1 MTSLRQQPFRTA
13 VLALVWGWLLFLVL
27 VPNLLVVGASVMS
40 RSPATFLSLPLNLD
54 AYRQLLDPLYLNV
67 FLHSLSMAA
76 VTTLV
81 CLLIGYPFAWAL
93 SRVGKRSQVLLIF
106 LLIVPFWTHS
116 LVRTYALKLI
126 LATNGLLNSALMSL
140 GIVDEPVQM
149 LYTQGAVVIGL
160 VYLLL
165 PFMILPLY
173 SVFEDLRE
181 ELLLASRDLGAGRLG
196 TFIHVI
202 VPLTLPGVLAGV
214 MLVLLPAMGLFFV
227 PDILGGSRNLLVGN
241 VIKNQF
247 LDARNWP
254 FGAAASIVL
263 TLAMALLMFAHRL
276 SKRRLAKRMSYEP
289 LAAPEL
295 SVSGVHPAVCAHCGA
310 GGVFLQR
317 VPHRIQLGRTEPAL
331 V

>member
-1 MTSLRQQPFRTA
+1 MMQSIKQQPFRAA
-13 VLALVWGWLLFLVL
+13 VLVLVWGWLLFLVL
-27 VPNLLVVGASVMS
+27 APNILVVGASVMTRDPS
-40 RSPATFLSLPLNLD
+40 TFISLPLNFD
-54 AYRQLLDPLYLNV
+54 AYRQLFNPLYLDV
-67 FLHSLSMAA
+67 FLHSLYMA
-76 VTTLV
+76 VMTTLI

-93 SRVGKRSQVLLIF
+93 SRVEKRRQMLLIF
-106 LLIVPFWTHS
+106 LLIVPFWTNS

-140 GIVDEPVQM
+140 GVIDEPAQL
-149 LYTQGAVVIGL
+149 LYTEGAVIVGL

-173 SVFEDLRE
+173 SVFEDLRQDV
-181 ELLLASRDLGAGRLG
+181 LLASHDLGAGRFA
-196 TFIHVI
+196 TFKNVI

-263 TLAMALLMFAHRL
+263 TLTMALLMFAHRL
-276 SKRRLAKRMSYEP
+276 SKRRLGE
-289 LAAPEL
+289 E
-295 SVSGVHPAVCAHCGA
+295 GA
-310 GGVFLQR
+310 
-317 VPHRIQLGRTEPAL
+317 
-331 V
+331 

>member
-1 MTSLRQQPFRTA
+1 MMQSIRQQPFRAA
-13 VLALVWGWLLFLVL
+13 VLVLVWGWLVFLVL
-27 VPNLLVVGASVMS
+27 TPNMLVVGASVMT
-40 RSPATFLSLPLNLD
+40 RDPANFISLPLNLD
-54 AYRQLLDPLYLNV
+54 AYRQLFNPLYLEV
-67 FLHSLSMAA
+67 FLHSLYMAA
-76 VTTLV
+76 MTTLV

-93 SRVGKRSQVLLIF
+93 SRVEKRRQILLIF
-106 LLIVPFWTHS
+106 LLIVPFWTNS

-140 GIVDEPVQM
+140 GVIDESAQL
-149 LYTQGAVVIGL
+149 LYTEGAVIVGL

-173 SVFEDLRE
+173 SVFEDLRQDV
-181 ELLLASRDLGAGRLG
+181 LLASHDLGAGRFA
-196 TFIHVI
+196 TFKNVI

-263 TLAMALLMFAHRL
+263 TLTMALLMFAHRL
-276 SKRRLAKRMSYEP
+276 SKRRLGE
-289 LAAPEL
+289 E
-295 SVSGVHPAVCAHCGA
+295 GA
-310 GGVFLQR
+310 
-317 VPHRIQLGRTEPAL
+317 
-331 V
+331 

>member
-1 MTSLRQQPFRTA
+1 MPASGVSPTMSSIRQQPFRAA
-13 VLALVWGWLLFLVL
+13 VLVLVWGWLLFLVL
-27 VPNLLVVGASVMS
+27 APNLLVVGASVMTRDPGS
-40 RSPATFLSLPLNLD
+40 FLSLPLNLD
-54 AYRQLLDPLYLNV
+54 AYRQLMDPLYLDV
-67 FLHSLSMAA
+67 FLHSLYMAA
-76 VTTLV
+76 VTTLA

-93 SRVGKRSQVLLIF
+93 SKVEKRRQLLLIF
-106 LLIVPFWTHS
+106 FLIVPFWTNS

-126 LATNGLLNSALMSL
+126 LATNGLINSALLSL
-140 GIVDEPVQM
+140 GWIDEPVRM
-149 LYTQGAVVIGL
+149 LYTEGAVIIGL

-173 SVFEDLRE
+173 SVFDDLRE
-181 ELLLASRDLGAGRLG
+181 ELVMASHDLGAGRLA
-196 TFIHVI
+196 TFLHVI

-263 TLAMALLMFAHRL
+263 TLTMAVLMLAHRI
-276 SKRRLAKRMSYEP
+276 SK
-289 LAAPEL
+289 
-295 SVSGVHPAVCAHCGA
+295 
-310 GGVFLQR
+310 QR
-317 VPHRIQLGRTEPAL
+317 IGEEGSA
-331 V
+331 

>member
-1 MTSLRQQPFRTA
+1 MRNLMQQPFRTA
-13 VLALVWGWLLFLVL
+13 VLVLVWGWLLFLVL
-27 VPNLLVVGASVMS
+27 APNLLVVGASVMT
-40 RSPATFLSLPLNLD
+40 RSPGTFISLPLTLD
-54 AYRQLLDPLYLNV
+54 AYRQLFDPLYLEV
-67 FLHSLSMAA
+67 FLHSLYMAA
-76 VTTLV
+76 VTTTV
-81 CLLIGYPFAWAL
+81 CLLIGYPFAWSL
-93 SRVGKRSQVLLIF
+93 SKVGKQRQVLLIF
-106 LLIVPFWTHS
+106 LLIVPFWTNS

-140 GIVDEPVQM
+140 GWIDEPVQM
-149 LYTQGAVVIGL
+149 LYTEGAVVIGL

-181 ELLLASRDLGAGRLG
+181 DLLRASHDLGAGRFS

-202 VPLTLPGVLAGV
+202 VPMTLPGVLAGI

-254 FGAAASIVL
+254 FGAAASIML
-263 TLAMALLMFAHRL
+263 TLAMAFLMFAHRL
-276 SKRRLAKRMSYEP
+276 SKRRIGED
-289 LAAPEL
+289 
-295 SVSGVHPAVCAHCGA
+295 GV
-310 GGVFLQR
+310 
-317 VPHRIQLGRTEPAL
+317 
-331 V
+331 

>member
-1 MTSLRQQPFRTA
+1 MMQSIKQQPFRAA
-13 VLALVWGWLLFLVL
+13 VLVLVWGWLLFLVL
-27 VPNLLVVGASVMS
+27 APNMLVVGASVMTRNPS
-40 RSPATFLSLPLNLD
+40 TFISLPLNLD
-54 AYRQLLDPLYLNV
+54 AYRQLFNPLYLDV
-67 FLHSLSMAA
+67 FLHSLYMAA
-76 VTTLV
+76 LTTLI

-93 SRVGKRSQVLLIF
+93 SRVEKRRQMLLIF
-106 LLIVPFWTHS
+106 LLIVPFWTNS

-140 GIVDEPVQM
+140 GIIDEPAQL
-149 LYTQGAVVIGL
+149 LYTEGAVIVGL

-173 SVFEDLRE
+173 SVFEDLRQDV
-181 ELLLASRDLGAGRLG
+181 LLASHDLGAGRLA
-196 TFIHVI
+196 TFKNVV

-263 TLAMALLMFAHRL
+263 TLTMALLMFAHRL
-276 SKRRLAKRMSYEP
+276 SKRRLGE
-289 LAAPEL
+289 E
-295 SVSGVHPAVCAHCGA
+295 GA
-310 GGVFLQR
+310 
-317 VPHRIQLGRTEPAL
+317 
-331 V
+331 

>member
-1 MTSLRQQPFRTA
+1 MMQSIRQQPFRAA
-13 VLALVWGWLLFLVL
+13 VLVLVWGWLLFLVL
-27 VPNLLVVGASVMS
+27 VPNMLVVGASVMTRDS
-40 RSPATFLSLPLNLD
+40 ATFISLPLNLE
-54 AYRQLLDPLYLNV
+54 AYRQLLNPLYLEV
-67 FLHSLSMAA
+67 FLHSLYMAA
-76 VTTLV
+76 MTTLI

-93 SRVGKRSQVLLIF
+93 SRVEKRRQMLLIF
-106 LLIVPFWTHS
+106 LLIVPFWTNS

-140 GIVDEPVQM
+140 GVIDEPVQL
-149 LYTQGAVVIGL
+149 LYTEGAVIVGL

-173 SVFEDLRE
+173 SVFEDLRQDV
-181 ELLLASRDLGAGRLG
+181 LLASHDLGAGRLA
-196 TFIHVI
+196 TFRNVI

-263 TLAMALLMFAHRL
+263 TLTMALLMFAHRL
-276 SKRRLAKRMSYEP
+276 SKRRLGE
-289 LAAPEL
+289 E
-295 SVSGVHPAVCAHCGA
+295 GA
-310 GGVFLQR
+310 
-317 VPHRIQLGRTEPAL
+317 
-331 V
+331 

>member
-1 MTSLRQQPFRTA
+1 MMQSIRQQPFRAA
-13 VLALVWGWLLFLVL
+13 VLVLVWGWLLFLVL
-27 VPNLLVVGASVMS
+27 TPNMLVVGASVMT
-40 RSPATFLSLPLNLD
+40 RDPANFISLPLNLD
-54 AYRQLLDPLYLNV
+54 AYRQLFNPLYLEV
-67 FLHSLSMAA
+67 FLHSLYMAA
-76 VTTLV
+76 MTTLV

-93 SRVGKRSQVLLIF
+93 SRVEKRRQILLIF
-106 LLIVPFWTHS
+106 LLIIPFWTNS

-140 GIVDEPVQM
+140 GVIDEPAQL
-149 LYTQGAVVIGL
+149 LYTEGAVIVGL

-173 SVFEDLRE
+173 SVFEDLRQDV
-181 ELLLASRDLGAGRLG
+181 LLASHDLGAGRFA
-196 TFIHVI
+196 TFKNVI

-263 TLAMALLMFAHRL
+263 TLTMALLMFAHRL
-276 SKRRLAKRMSYEP
+276 SKRRLGE
-289 LAAPEL
+289 E
-295 SVSGVHPAVCAHCGA
+295 GA
-310 GGVFLQR
+310 
-317 VPHRIQLGRTEPAL
+317 
-331 V
+331 

>member
-1 MTSLRQQPFRTA
+1 MMLSIKQQPFRAA
-13 VLALVWGWLLFLVL
+13 VLVLVWGWLLFLVL
-27 VPNLLVVGASVMS
+27 APNMLVVGASVMTRDPS
-40 RSPATFLSLPLNLD
+40 TFISLPLNLD
-54 AYRQLLDPLYLNV
+54 AYRQLFNPLYLEV
-67 FLHSLSMAA
+67 FLHSLYMAA
-76 VTTLV
+76 ITTLI

-93 SRVGKRSQVLLIF
+93 SRVDKRRQMLLIF
-106 LLIVPFWTHS
+106 LLIVPFWTNS

-126 LATNGLLNSALMSL
+126 LATNGLLNSALISL
-140 GIVDEPVQM
+140 GVLDEPAQL
-149 LYTQGAVVIGL
+149 LYTEGAVIVGL

-173 SVFEDLRE
+173 SVFEDLRQDV
-181 ELLLASRDLGAGRLG
+181 LLASHDLGAGRLA
-196 TFIHVI
+196 TFKNII

-263 TLAMALLMFAHRL
+263 TLTMALLMFAHRL
-276 SKRRLAKRMSYEP
+276 SKRRLGEEDA
-289 LAAPEL
+289 
-295 SVSGVHPAVCAHCGA
+295 
-310 GGVFLQR
+310 
-317 VPHRIQLGRTEPAL
+317 
-331 V
+331 

>member
-1 MTSLRQQPFRTA
+1 MQSIKQQPFRAA
-13 VLALVWGWLLFLVL
+13 VLLLVWGWLLFLVL
-27 VPNLLVVGASVMS
+27 APNLLVLGASVMT
-40 RSPATFLSLPLNLD
+40 RNPGTFISLPLNLD
-54 AYRQLLDPLYLNV
+54 AYRQLFNPLYLEV
-67 FLHSLSMAA
+67 FLHSLYMATM
-76 VTTLV
+76 TTLA

-93 SRVGKRSQVLLIF
+93 SRVEKRRQMLLIF
-106 LLIVPFWTHS
+106 LLIVPFWTNS

-140 GIVDEPVQM
+140 GVIDEPLQL
-149 LYTQGAVVIGL
+149 LYTEGAVIVGL

-173 SVFEDLRE
+173 SVFEDLRQDV
-181 ELLLASRDLGAGRLG
+181 LLASHDLGAGRFA
-196 TFIHVI
+196 TFKNVI

-263 TLAMALLMFAHRL
+263 TVTMALLMFAHRL
-276 SKRRLAKRMSYEP
+276 SKRRLGE
-289 LAAPEL
+289 E
-295 SVSGVHPAVCAHCGA
+295 GA
-310 GGVFLQR
+310 
-317 VPHRIQLGRTEPAL
+317 
-331 V
+331 

>member
-1 MTSLRQQPFRTA
+1 MMQSIRQQPFRAA
-13 VLALVWGWLLFLVL
+13 VLLLVWGWLLFLVL
-27 VPNLLVVGASVMS
+27 VPNMLVVGASVMTRDS
-40 RSPATFLSLPLNLD
+40 ATFISLPLNLD
-54 AYRQLLDPLYLNV
+54 AYRQLLNPLYLEV
-67 FLHSLSMAA
+67 FLHSLYMAA
-76 VTTLV
+76 MTTLI

-93 SRVGKRSQVLLIF
+93 SRVEKRRQMLLIF
-106 LLIVPFWTHS
+106 LLIVPFWTNS

-140 GIVDEPVQM
+140 GVIDEPAQL
-149 LYTQGAVVIGL
+149 LYTEGAVVVGL

-173 SVFEDLRE
+173 SVFEDLRQDV
-181 ELLLASRDLGAGRLG
+181 LLASHDLGAGRLA
-196 TFIHVI
+196 TFKNVI

-263 TLAMALLMFAHRL
+263 TLTMALLMFAHRL
-276 SKRRLAKRMSYEP
+276 SKRRLGE
-289 LAAPEL
+289 E
-295 SVSGVHPAVCAHCGA
+295 GA
-310 GGVFLQR
+310 
-317 VPHRIQLGRTEPAL
+317 
-331 V
+331 

>member
-1 MTSLRQQPFRTA
+1 MHSIRQQPFKYA

-27 VPNLLVVGASVMS
+27 APNLMVVGASLMTRDPS
-40 RSPATFLSLPLNLD
+40 SFISLPLNLD
-54 AYRQLLDPLYLNV
+54 AYRQLMDPLYLEV
-67 FLHSLSMAA
+67 FLHSLYMAA
-76 VTTLV
+76 ITTLI

-93 SRVGKRSQVLLIF
+93 SKVGKQRQVLLIF
-106 LLIVPFWTHS
+106 LLIVPFWTNS

-126 LATNGLLNSALMSL
+126 LATNGLLNNGLMSL
-140 GIVDEPVQM
+140 GLIEEPLKL
-149 LYTQGAVVIGL
+149 LYTEGAVIIGL

-173 SVFEDLRE
+173 SVFDDLRE
-181 ELLLASRDLGAGRLG
+181 ELLLASHDLGGGRWP

-202 VPLTLPGVLAGV
+202 VPLTLPGVIAGV

-263 TLAMALLMFAHRL
+263 TLAMAVLLLAHRV
-276 SKRRLAKRMSYEP
+276 SKRRLGE
-289 LAAPEL
+289 E
-295 SVSGVHPAVCAHCGA
+295 GA
-310 GGVFLQR
+310 
-317 VPHRIQLGRTEPAL
+317 
-331 V
+331 

>member
-1 MTSLRQQPFRTA
+1 MRSVMQQPFRTA
-13 VLALVWGWLLFLVL
+13 VLVLVWGWLLFLVL
-27 VPNLLVVGASVMS
+27 APNLLVVGASVMTRNPGS
-40 RSPATFLSLPLNLD
+40 FISLPLTLD
-54 AYRQLLDPLYLNV
+54 AYRQLLNPLYLDV
-67 FLHSLSMAA
+67 FLHSLYMAGM
-76 VTTLV
+76 TTLV

-93 SRVGKRSQVLLIF
+93 SKLPKQRQVFLIF
-106 LLIVPFWTHS
+106 LLIVPFWTNS

-126 LATNGLLNSALMSL
+126 LATNGLLNNALISIGL
-140 GIVDEPVQM
+140 IDEPM
-149 LYTQGAVVIGL
+149 RLLYTEGAVIIGL

-173 SVFEDLRE
+173 SVFDDLKEDLLR
-181 ELLLASRDLGAGRLG
+181 ASHDLGAGRLS

-263 TLAMALLMFAHRL
+263 TVTMAFLMFAHRL
-276 SKRRLAKRMSYEP
+276 SKRRIGE
-289 LAAPEL
+289 E
-295 SVSGVHPAVCAHCGA
+295 GA
-310 GGVFLQR
+310 
-317 VPHRIQLGRTEPAL
+317 
-331 V
+331 

>member
-1 MTSLRQQPFRTA
+1 MMQSIKQQPFRAA
-13 VLALVWGWLLFLVL
+13 VLVLVWGWLLFLVL
-27 VPNLLVVGASVMS
+27 APNMLVVGASVMT
-40 RSPATFLSLPLNLD
+40 RNPATFISLPVNLD
-54 AYRQLLDPLYLNV
+54 AYRQLFNPLYLEV
-67 FLHSLSMAA
+67 FLHSLYMAA
-76 VTTLV
+76 MTTLI

-93 SRVGKRSQVLLIF
+93 SRVEKRRQMLLIF
-106 LLIVPFWTHS
+106 LLIVPFWTNS

-140 GIVDEPVQM
+140 GLIDEPAQL
-149 LYTQGAVVIGL
+149 LYTEGAVVVGL

-173 SVFEDLRE
+173 SVFEDLRQDV
-181 ELLLASRDLGAGRLG
+181 LLASHDLGAGRVA
-196 TFIHVI
+196 TFKNVI

-263 TLAMALLMFAHRL
+263 TLTMALLMFAHRL
-276 SKRRLAKRMSYEP
+276 SKRRIGE
-289 LAAPEL
+289 E
-295 SVSGVHPAVCAHCGA
+295 G
-310 GGVFLQR
+310 
-317 VPHRIQLGRTEPAL
+317 T
-331 V
+331 

>member
-27 VPNLLVVGASVMS
+27 VPNLLVLGASVMS
-40 RSPATFLSLPLNLD
+40 RSPATFLSLPLNLE
-54 AYRQLLDPLYLNV
+54 AYRQLLDPLYLDV
-67 FLHSLSMAA
+67 FLHSLSMAT

-93 SRVGKRSQVLLIF
+93 SRVSKRSQVLLIF
-106 LLIVPFWTHS
+106 LLIVPFWTNS

-126 LATNGLLNSALMSL
+126 LATNGLLNSALMSM
-140 GIVDEPVQM
+140 GVIDEPVQM

-173 SVFEDLRE
+173 SVFDDLRE

-196 TFIHVI
+196 TFVHVI

-263 TLAMALLMFAHRL
+263 TLAMALLIFAHRL
-276 SKRRLAKRMSYEP
+276 SKRRLGEED
-289 LAAPEL
+289 EL
-295 SVSGVHPAVCAHCGA
+295 
-310 GGVFLQR
+310 
-317 VPHRIQLGRTEPAL
+317 
-331 V
+331 

>member
-1 MTSLRQQPFRTA
+1 MLSMMQQPFRTA
-13 VLALVWGWLLFLVL
+13 VLVLVWGWLLFLVL
-27 VPNLLVVGASVMS
+27 SPNLLVVGASVMTRDPGS
-40 RSPATFLSLPLNLD
+40 FISLPLTLD
-54 AYRQLLDPLYLNV
+54 AYRQLLNPLYLDV
-67 FLHSLSMAA
+67 FLHSLYMAA
-76 VTTLV
+76 MTTLA

-93 SRVGKRSQVLLIF
+93 SKVNEERQVLLIF
-106 LLIVPFWTHS
+106 LLIVPFWTNS

-126 LATNGLLNSALMSL
+126 LATNGLLNNALLSI
-140 GIVDEPVQM
+140 GVVDEPLQL
-149 LYTQGAVVIGL
+149 LYTEVAVIIGL

-173 SVFEDLRE
+173 SVFDDLRE
-181 ELLLASRDLGAGRLG
+181 DLLRASQDLGAGRLS
-196 TFIHVI
+196 TFIYVI

-263 TLAMALLMFAHRL
+263 TVTMAFLMFAHRL
-276 SKRRLAKRMSYEP
+276 SKQRLGEN
-289 LAAPEL
+289 
-295 SVSGVHPAVCAHCGA
+295 GV
-310 GGVFLQR
+310 
-317 VPHRIQLGRTEPAL
+317 
-331 V
+331 

>member
-1 MTSLRQQPFRTA
+1 MSSIRQQPFRTA
-13 VLALVWGWLLFLVL
+13 VLVLVWGWLLFLVL
-27 VPNLLVVGASVMS
+27 APNLLVVGASVMTRDPGS
-40 RSPATFLSLPLNLD
+40 FLSLPLNLD
-54 AYRQLLDPLYLNV
+54 AYRQLMDPLYLDV
-67 FLHSLSMAA
+67 FLHSLYMAA
-76 VTTLV
+76 VTTLA

-93 SRVGKRSQVLLIF
+93 SKVEKRRQLLLIF
-106 LLIVPFWTHS
+106 FLIVPFWTNS

-126 LATNGLLNSALMSL
+126 LATNGLINSALLSL
-140 GIVDEPVQM
+140 GWIDEPVRM
-149 LYTQGAVVIGL
+149 LYTEGAVIIGL

-173 SVFEDLRE
+173 SVFDDLRE
-181 ELLLASRDLGAGRLG
+181 ELVMASHDLGAGRFA
-196 TFIHVI
+196 TFVHVI

-263 TLAMALLMFAHRL
+263 TLTMAVLMLAHRI
-276 SKRRLAKRMSYEP
+276 SK
-289 LAAPEL
+289 
-295 SVSGVHPAVCAHCGA
+295 
-310 GGVFLQR
+310 QR
-317 VPHRIQLGRTEPAL
+317 IGEEGSA
-331 V
+331 

>member
-1 MTSLRQQPFRTA
+1 MMLSIKQQPFRAA
-13 VLALVWGWLLFLVL
+13 VLVLVWGWLLFLVL
-27 VPNLLVVGASVMS
+27 APNMLVVGASVMTRDPS
-40 RSPATFLSLPLNLD
+40 TFIALPLNLD
-54 AYRQLLDPLYLNV
+54 AYRQLFNPLYLEV
-67 FLHSLSMAA
+67 FLHSLYMAA
-76 VTTLV
+76 ITTLV

-93 SRVGKRSQVLLIF
+93 SRVDKRQQMLLIF
-106 LLIVPFWTHS
+106 LLIVPFWTNS

-126 LATNGLLNSALMSL
+126 LATNGLLNSALISL
-140 GIVDEPVQM
+140 GVLDEPAQL
-149 LYTQGAVVIGL
+149 LYTEGAVIVGL

-173 SVFEDLRE
+173 SVFEDLRDDV
-181 ELLLASRDLGAGRLG
+181 LLASHDLGAGRFA
-196 TFIHVI
+196 TFKNVI

-263 TLAMALLMFAHRL
+263 TLTMALLMFAHRL
-276 SKRRLAKRMSYEP
+276 SKRRLGE
-289 LAAPEL
+289 E
-295 SVSGVHPAVCAHCGA
+295 GA
-310 GGVFLQR
+310 
-317 VPHRIQLGRTEPAL
+317 
-331 V
+331 